1 MPLNAFSNMQW
12 RAKKDKSATEQL
24 EAWASDELNLLDFAG
39 VQTFRT
45 DDLLRLLIQTELRI
59 AQFERRQ
66 KQAIY
71 IGAASVLWAP
81 LSFLAVLLGQEW
93 LAGVLMR
100 LFPITVLA
108 VIVWS
113 FWIRYKLGSLGGFYA
128 QRDIIREEL
137 KNRRSFE

>member
-1 MPLNAFSNMQW
+1 MQW
-12 RAKKDKSATEQL
+12 KSKKDKSATEQL

-45 DDLLRLLIQTELRI
+45 EDLVRLLTQTELRI
-59 AQFERRQ
+59 TQFERRQ

-81 LSFLAVLLGQEW
+81 LSYIAVLLGQEW
-93 LAGVLMR
+93 LGGVLMR

-108 VIVWS
+108 VLVWS

-137 KNRRSFE
+137 KNRRSA